1 MKSIIY
7 VGMDVHTTNY
17 TLSCYTV
24 ENDMSFATVQ
34 VEPDYKNILKYLEQ
48 VRKNYGDPCEF
59 LCGYEAGCLG
69 FTLYEELKRH
79 DVPCVILAPTSMPV
93 YKKKEIK
100 TDKRD
105 AMKIAKCL
113 AYNTYSAVHI
123 PTKED
128 SDIKEYV
135 RMRDAHKTALKKV
148 KQQILAFC
156 TRHGFRFSEGRNNW
170 TQKHMKWLR
179 ELNLEGLLREVLDE
193 YLATFSQETD
203 KVERFDRRI
212 AELAEGES
220 YAKKVHCLSC
230 MIGIRTH
237 TALSLLVETGDFH
250 RFKKAEQYAA
260 FLGLVPG
267 EHSSGDGQNRLGI
280 TKAGNSHLR
289 RLLIEAAQCYN
300 RGKVGYKSKELK
312 ARQYGNPA
320 EIIAYA
326 DKANERLRRKFY
338 HMTLKL
344 NKTHNVAVAAV
355 ARELSC
361 FIWGM
366 MTGHVA

>member
-1 MKSIIY
+1 MSKRSKACEFTPKVRRAIKDRDRGRCIFCSLLGNSGYPATQIMHY
-7 VGMDVHTTNY
+7 VGRAQGG
-17 TLSCYTV
+17 LGV
-24 ENDMSFATVQ
+24 E
-34 VEPDYKNILKYLEQ
+34 KNGAL
-48 VRKNYGDPCEF
+48 
-59 LCGYEAGCLG
+59 GC
-69 FTLYEELKRH
+69 
-79 DVPCVILAPTSMPV
+79 V
-93 YKKKEIK
+93 YHHQQLDNS
-100 TDKRD
+100 DKRD

-113 AYNTYSAVHI
+113 AYNTYSTVHV

-156 TRHGFRFSEGRNNW
+156 TRHGFKFSEGRKYW

-179 ELNLEGLLREVLDE
+179 DLKTEGLLREILSE
-193 YLATFSQETD
+193 YLATYTQETD

-212 AELAEGES
+212 AELAEGEN
-220 YAKKVHCLSC
+220 YAKKVHMLSC

-280 TKAGNSHLR
+280 TKRVNIVS
-289 RLLIEAAQCYN
+289 
-300 RGKVGYKSKELK
+300 
-312 ARQYGNPA
+312 
-320 EIIAYA
+320 
-326 DKANERLRRKFY
+326 
-338 HMTLKL
+338 T
-344 NKTHNVAVAAV
+344 
-355 ARELSC
+355 
-361 FIWGM
+361 
-366 MTGHVA
+366 